1 MSLQNS
7 RAGRIPVVQLCSTL
21 KDAFV
26 ARNSD
31 YFDLTSW
38 KLCLPIDEDG
48 GTSGTAYEVPNL
60 SGFEHASY
68 FYTADDGA
76 MVFRA
81 TVDGAVTKDTT
92 NARSEL
98 RELDRNSLAAWTL
111 EEGGTMTATLK
122 IDEAPRISTGE
133 TDSRIVVGQVH
144 GINSELARLYWD
156 NGEIYLKSDIGG
168 SGSVTYAL
176 INADGETPQISIG
189 ELFSYKIDVHS
200 HIMTV
205 VIYAD
210 GDAYTSATAINSAW
224 DADEFYFKAGAYLGS
239 NETNST
245 GAGQVSF
252 YGLDFSHDTG
262 GGLSGLTVN
271 VVAADS
277 SYFADST
284 GTIGN
289 DVLTGGA
296 LADVIY
302 GYGGDDQ
309 IRAGAGDDRIVGGS
323 GADKI
328 LGQDGADT
336 IAAGAGDDVV
346 YGGDGND
353 AIDGGA
359 GSDTLKGEAGDNKI
373 TGGEGND
380 YISGG
385 TGADDLNG
393 DAGCD
398 IIYAGDGDDSLHGG
412 ADDDILKGEAGADTL
427 AGDDGDDKLY
437 GGDGA
442 DYLKGGGGADRLDGG
457 DGADILYGQGG
468 DDTLVGQGGADRLDG
483 GDGNDTLYGNADDD
497 KLSGNAGDDKL
508 VGGDGNDTL
517 YGGAGAD
524 RLYADEGADNLY
536 GGADTDTFVFLSLD
550 ASTLNSSG
558 RDDIYQFS
566 QSEHDIISLS
576 AIDANT
582 TVSGGQAFTFVG
594 TDTFSKQSGELRYV
608 NTSSET
614 FLYGD
619 VNGDGVAD
627 FSIHIDGV
635 FKLQAE
641 DFVL

>member
-1 MSLQNS
+1 M
-7 RAGRIPVVQLCSTL
+7 A
-21 KDAFV
+21 K
-26 ARNSD
+26 NSD
-31 YFDLTSW
+31 NFDLTSW

-48 GTSGTAYEVPNL
+48 GASDTAYEIVDL
-60 SGFEHASY
+60 SGFEHTSY
-68 FYTADDGA
+68 FYAADDGA

-98 RELDRNSLAAWTL
+98 REMDQNSLAAWTL
-111 EEGGTMTATLK
+111 DEGGTMTATLK
-122 IDEAPRISTGE
+122 IDEAPQISGGE
-133 TDSRIVVGQVH
+133 MSGRIVLGQVH
-144 GINSELARLYWD
+144 GVDDELVRLYWD
-156 NGEIYLKSDIGG
+156 NGQIYFKSDKGG
-168 SGSVTYAL
+168 AGEDSVAYAPT
-176 INADGETPQISIG
+176 NADHETPRISIG
-189 ELFSYKIDVHS
+189 EQFSYKIDVHDETL
-200 HIMTV
+200 TV

-210 GDAYTSATAINSAW
+210 GDVYSSVTAIDSAW
-224 DADEFYFKAGAYLGS
+224 DSDEFYFKAGAYLGS

-252 YGLDFSHDTG
+252 YGLDFSHDAG
-262 GGLSGLTVN
+262 GGLGGLTVT
-271 VVAADS
+271 VGAADS

-289 DVLTGGA
+289 DVLIGGA
-296 LADVIY
+296 LADVIF

-336 IAAGAGDDVV
+336 IAAGAGDDIV

-353 AIDGGA
+353 TIDGGA
-359 GSDTLKGEAGDNKI
+359 GNDTLKGEAGDNKI

-393 DAGCD
+393 DAGSD
-398 IIYAGDGDDSLHGG
+398 IIYAGDGDDSVHGG

-468 DDTLVGQGGADRLDG
+468 DDTLLGQGGADRLDG
-483 GDGNDTLYGNADDD
+483 GDGNDTLYGYADDD
-497 KLSGNAGDDKL
+497 KLSGNVGDDKL
-508 VGGDGNDTL
+508 VGGDGADTL

-524 RLYADEGADNLY
+524 RLYADAGADNLY
-536 GGADTDTFVFLSLD
+536 GGEGADTFVFISLD

-566 QSEHDIISLS
+566 QSEYDIINLS

-594 TDTFSKQSGELRYV
+594 TDAFSKQSGELRYV

-614 FLYGD
+614 FIYGD

-635 FKLQAE
+635 FKLQTG
-641 DFVL
+641 DFAL